1 MEYYLLRN
9 GEQFG
14 PYLEAALR
22 GYLESGEA
30 RADDLAWHE
39 GAEDWKPVAQ
49 CLTEP
54 PDGGPAAEPASP
66 RQQAFLAFMGVTM
79 PPGTTRQQA
88 AVLVNDA
95 MENDPSRLAR
105 WNAERL
111 KLHPDIFADEIQ
123 ARKEGRAQLFFEHCQ
138 RDGIAWF
145 EKVAKAHCQVLVAHL
160 DVHSPNW
167 DAHPS
172 EAAAKYFFPALAR
185 KFPQLVTPA
194 GRAHFEPADPAKTA
208 DAPKKHSSAVAKH
221 TRPSPAGRR
230 ALAILRG
237 AIYGALVLTGLWFGR
252 GYIERPTSAAGSSPA
267 APAATPAPV
276 EAEAPPPTTPEF
288 QPAIA
293 GNPAEVVG
301 ETRSQ

>member
-14 PYLEAALR
+14 PYLEEALR
-22 GYLESGEA
+22 AYLESGEVQ
-30 RADDLAWHE
+30 ADDLAWCE
-39 GAEDWKPVAQ
+39 GAEDWKSVAHF
-49 CLTEP
+49 LGLP
-54 PDGGPAAEPASP
+54 ARSPAAEPASP
-66 RQQAFLAFMGVTM
+66 RQQAFLAFMGVTI

-111 KLHPDIFADEIQ
+111 KLHPDIFAEEIQ
-123 ARKEGRAQLFFEHCQ
+123 ARREGRAQLFFEHSQ
-138 RDGIAWF
+138 RDGAAWF

-172 EAAAKYFFPALAR
+172 EAAAKYFFPALAQ
-185 KFPQLVTPA
+185 KFPQLLTAA
-194 GRAHFEPADPAKTA
+194 GRAHFTPADSAKTT
-208 DAPKKHSSAVAKH
+208 DAPKKHSSPVTKRAQ
-221 TRPSPAGRR
+221 PSSAGRK
-230 ALAILRG
+230 ALAIVRG

-252 GYIERPTSAAGSSPA
+252 GYIERPKSTASSLA
-267 APAATPAPV
+267 APAASPAPV
-276 EAEAPPPTTPEF
+276 DADAAAPATPET
-288 QPAIA
+288 QPTIA
-293 GNPAEVVG
+293 GKPAAAVG